1 MSFFKNFKEEL
12 TQAVNEM
19 VPEDGLV
26 GEDGSVMVDT
36 ITEDEEFELSETT
49 LEENLEKKMQNLF
62 AESEPLI
69 PSSPQVQKQ
78 ENLPVLVEEIKKEE
92 KADTEEGIDLK
103 EAGQAKEL
111 DRYKKR
117 MEEAMNEESQVLGI
131 EKIGA
136 DRGISEENA
145 VITESMTIK
154 GDILSDGSMAIHGNV
169 TGNVEIKGKLIING
183 EMEGNSKASEVYTET
198 AKIKGEIHSSGTI
211 KVGQK
216 SIIVGNISA
225 TSAVIAGAIEGNI
238 DVQGPVILDA
248 TAVVVGDIKSKSVQ
262 INNGAVI
269 EGFCSQCYA
278 DVKPNTRFDNLKN

>member
-103 EAGQAKEL
+103 EAGQAKE
-111 DRYKKR
+111 
-117 MEEAMNEESQVLGI
+117 
-131 EKIGA
+131 
-136 DRGISEENA
+136 
-145 VITESMTIK
+145 
-154 GDILSDGSMAIHGNV
+154 SDM
-169 TGNVEIKGKLIING
+169 
-183 EMEGNSKASEVYTET
+183 M
-198 AKIKGEIHSSGTI
+198 
-211 KVGQK
+211 
-216 SIIVGNISA
+216 
-225 TSAVIAGAIEGNI
+225 
-238 DVQGPVILDA
+238 
-248 TAVVVGDIKSKSVQ
+248 
-262 INNGAVI
+262 
-269 EGFCSQCYA
+269 
-278 DVKPNTRFDNLKN
+278 